1 MISFQLL
8 VIHVPLLSHHRFD
21 KCSSIRQVLFE
32 PFVSF
37 HAPID
42 QTILAVVFY
51 VQSLKV
57 NMDSKHLTLFA
68 VIHFCGLFVHD
79 SSQRGKKNSVFV
91 IFN

>member
-1 MISFQLL
+1 M
-8 VIHVPLLSHHRFD
+8 IHVPLLSHHRFD
-21 KCSSIRQVLFE
+21 MCSSIRQVLFE

-42 QTILAVVFY
+42 QMILAVVFY
-51 VQSLKV
+51 VQYLSLKV
-57 NMDSKHLTLFA
+57 NMDLKHLTLFS

-79 SSQRGKKNSVFV
+79 SSQRKKKKKSVFV